1 MSNRR
6 WQGWGRVA
14 VVGLMAV
21 AACSQTAP
29 RTATKGALRVQ
40 DASASQAEALEAVR
54 EAVVGWKGGA
64 MPEWSAADRTE
75 LDAALAEIDRAIAE
89 SRGRARS
96 ATIAPAVASGGA
108 GPIVV
113 RESDDVD
120 PRTLYRQQGHRYE
133 LVVKAARGWLASDG
147 EDASAEE
154 RHLLEAGLR
163 AAKTQVFRLPTL
175 EKQLLR
181 QES

>member
-1 MSNRR
+1 M
-6 WQGWGRVA
+6 
-14 VVGLMAV
+14 VGLMTV
-21 AACSQTAP
+21 AACAPTAP
-29 RTATKGALRVQ
+29 GSATKSALRVQ
-40 DASASQAEALEAVR
+40 DPSASQAEALEAVR
-54 EAVVGWKGGA
+54 EAVVGWKGGG
-64 MPEWSAADRTE
+64 MPEWSAADRAE
-75 LDAALAEIDRAIAE
+75 LDAALADVDRVIAE

-96 ATIAPAVASGGA
+96 SAIAPAVAGGGTA
-108 GPIVV
+108 PIVF